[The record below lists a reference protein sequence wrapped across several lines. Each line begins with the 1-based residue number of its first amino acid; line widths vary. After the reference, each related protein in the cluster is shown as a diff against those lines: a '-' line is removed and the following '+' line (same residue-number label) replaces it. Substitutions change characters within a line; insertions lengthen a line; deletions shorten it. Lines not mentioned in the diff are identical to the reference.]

1 MDLQADKSKL
11 SLSQLLLGK
20 HDGKHSDTFAKL
32 LQELSLSIKEGKG
45 DPQKT
50 FMLLNA
56 GEDGMLPANI
66 ELSEEGTKKG
76 SKDTAVLE
84 LLKGTE
90 EAVETDVKSTTPKL
104 TASELKDLKLLHGN
118 IDRNVEPQQLRSL
131 IHDAKNYLKT
141 QIAEVVQPKTMPKTL
156 RGLVQLAEK
165 VGIDVSKITV
175 EQAQTKQTPALLEK
189 RTAAKQPL
197 ILPKAER
204 PATANVKPQEHTTEE
219 LVSSKTTDKPQKT
232 VQQAKNEAPT
242 PLKNLLQDDGM
253 ETAQNRTK
261 SVQNAPTDD
270 LPVIDEPVMKT
281 QQSKTVPVQ
290 EKAQTVKAETVSK
303 ETPVVQAKAET
314 SEPQTAKTEKP
325 AAAAVAQT
333 KAQSGN
339 SGNMPQQNAATQV
352 AAASE
357 QTPESV
363 QASKPLFDTTLSQL
377 LQGEEEVRPV
387 TEESNLR
394 PQDVTTEKKATQPV
408 TAAAVQKEN
417 LEVKINEAKQMVRHL
432 VGEIKEAVQNYKPP
446 FTRIKI
452 QLNPVKLGE
461 VDVTMVQR
469 GNNVHINI
477 SSNTAAVTTLAQ
489 NATELRTQ
497 LSQNGMGN
505 ATMNFS
511 SNAEQQ
517 QHQQH
522 NQQRQHLA
530 ELYEQFE
537 NSENFELLDQ
547 LEIIVPRYV

>member
-1 MDLQADKSKL
+1 MILMDLQADKSKL

-20 HDGKHSDTFAKL
+20 HDGKNSDTFAKL
-32 LQELSLSIKEGKG
+32 LQELSLAIKEGKG

-66 ELSEEGTKKG
+66 ELLKEGTKESTKETG
-76 SKDTAVLE
+76 ILE
-84 LLKGTE
+84 LLKGSDAE
-90 EAVETDVKSTTPKL
+90 EAVDTEIKPSATKL

-118 IDRNVEPQQLRSL
+118 IDRNVEPKQLRTL
-131 IHDAKNYLKT
+131 IHDAKSYLKS
-141 QIAEVVQPKTMPKTL
+141 QIAEVVQPKKMPNTL

-165 VGIDVSKITV
+165 VGIDVSKITIEEV
-175 EQAQTKQTPALLEK
+175 QSKQTPALLEK
-189 RTAAKQPL
+189 RAPAKQPL
-197 ILPKAER
+197 ILPQAER
-204 PATANVKPQEHTTEE
+204 PAPVNVKPQEHTTEE
-219 LVSSKTTDKPQKT
+219 LVNTKTSEKPQKT
-232 VQQAKNEAPT
+232 VQQPKNDTPT
-242 PLKNLLQDDGM
+242 PLKSLLQDDGA
-253 ETAQNRTK
+253 EPAQAKTKTAQNA
-261 SVQNAPTDD
+261 QTDD
-270 LPVIDEPVMKT
+270 LPVADEPVMKT
-281 QQSKTVPVQ
+281 QQSKAAPVQ
-290 EKAQTVKAETVSK
+290 EKVQASKSETVTK
-303 ETPVVQAKAET
+303 ETPVVQAKTDTAPET
-314 SEPQTAKTEKP
+314 QTTKTEKP
-325 AAAAVAQT
+325 AASAVTQT

-377 LQGEEEVRPV
+377 LQGEEEVRPM
-387 TEESNLR
+387 TQESELR
-394 PQDVTTEKKATQPV
+394 PQDVTTEKKTSQPV
-408 TAAAVQKEN
+408 TAAMQKEN

-497 LSQNGMGN
+497 LSQSGMGN

-511 SNAEQQ
+511 SNA
-517 QHQQH
+517 
-522 NQQRQHLA
+522 
-530 ELYEQFE
+530 
-537 NSENFELLDQ
+537 
-547 LEIIVPRYV
+547 